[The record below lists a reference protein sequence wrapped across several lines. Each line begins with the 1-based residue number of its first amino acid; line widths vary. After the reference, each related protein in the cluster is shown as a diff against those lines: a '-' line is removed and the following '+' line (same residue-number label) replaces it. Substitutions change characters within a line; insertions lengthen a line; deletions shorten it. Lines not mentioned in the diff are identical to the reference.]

1 MRPLGQLVFSLALA
15 TLARGGA
22 CAQDP
27 VSPTVEE
34 LLAGHL
40 EARGGVER
48 LREVRSL
55 RLEGTYG
62 VNSEYTPMVAL
73 RRRPDLYRFD
83 RHAPEGTLT
92 VAYDGREAWWT
103 DPAADLEASALAGA
117 AAENIV
123 AEADFDGPLIEPSGK
138 GHRIELLGRE
148 RTDTGEAYGLRIELA
163 RGATETWY
171 LDVESLLAVERVSSW
186 WQYGREWELRT
197 YFSDYRSVEGVMV
210 PFLIESE
217 FSSIYRMLR
226 IKSVEVDP
234 ELAPAEFARPAA
246 GGG

>member
-1 MRPLGQLVFSLALA
+1 MRPLGQLVFFIALA
-15 TLARGGA
+15 TLARGGV
-22 CAQDP
+22 CAQETMLP
-27 VSPTVEE
+27 SVEE

-40 EARGGVER
+40 EARGDVER

-55 RLEGTYG
+55 RLAGAYA
-62 VNSEYTPMVAL
+62 VNSEYAPMVAL

-83 RHAPEGTLT
+83 RHVPEGTLT

-103 DPAADLEASALAGA
+103 DPAADLEATALEGA
-117 AAENIV
+117 AAENV
-123 AEADFDGPLIEPSGK
+123 LADADFDGPLIEPSRK

-148 RTDTGEAYGLRIELA
+148 RTDAGEAYGLRIELA

-197 YFSDYRSVEGVMV
+197 YFSDYRSVEGVV
-210 PFLIESE
+210 LPFLIESE

-226 IKSVEVDP
+226 IESVEVNP
-234 ELAPAEFARPAA
+234 ELAPAAFARPAA
-246 GGG
+246 DGG